1 MRFAKD
7 ICKAIH
13 WLRQPEAIRQRCNQ
27 LLVAGEA
34 DRLDHFRVDL
44 TRMPATA
51 DYVVETIRLN
61 YPDLQVPYHSRW
73 RHFTVD
79 GRDRWAELAEGLS
92 NVDPLERARRRIDL
106 AVTSVLLDAGAG
118 KDWRY
123 EEPGGGV
130 YARSEGLAVASVH
143 LFASGLLSTE
153 PSDPLRADGAALA
166 DFNLGDLAKAFQVS
180 DCNPLAGVEGR
191 ADLLRSLA
199 AAMRAEASIFGET
212 QPRPG
217 KLLDCALRY
226 AEDGRLEA
234 KILFGLVVRGLAR
247 IWPGRLSLGG
257 VNLGDVW
264 RHSVVAAE
272 GPSSGLVPFHKL
284 SQWLTY
290 SLVEPIEEAGISVVG
305 LDQLTGL
312 AEYRNGGLFVDFAV
326 LVPRSPDLFDR
337 PQQATSEP
345 IVEWRA
351 LTVAL
356 LDQVAEL
363 VRAELGLTAEDFPLA
378 KVLEGGTWSAGR
390 RIAAQRRADGS
401 PPIAILSDG
410 TLF

>member
-7 ICKAIH
+7 ICKAIS
-13 WLRQPEAIRQRCNQ
+13 WLRRPEAIRQRCDQ
-27 LLVAGEA
+27 VLAAGEA

-44 TRMPATA
+44 TRLPATA
-51 DYVVETIRLN
+51 RYVVETTHLN

-73 RHFTVD
+73 RHFSVG
-79 GRDRWAELAEGLS
+79 GRDRWTELAAGLADE
-92 NVDPLERARRRIDL
+92 DPLERARRRIDL

-118 KDWRY
+118 KDWCY
-123 EEPGGGV
+123 AEPGGGV
-130 YARSEGLAVASVH
+130 YERSEGLAVASLH
-143 LFASGLLSTE
+143 LFASGILS
-153 PSDPLRADGAALA
+153 SIKGDPLRADGAALA
-166 DFNLGDLAKAFQVS
+166 DFNLGDLARAFQVS
-180 DCNPLAGVEGR
+180 DRNPLAGLEGR
-191 ADLLRSLA
+191 AALLRSLA
-199 AAMRAEASIFGET
+199 AAMRTEPSIFGET

-217 KLLDCALRY
+217 KLLDCALNY

-247 IWPGRLSLGG
+247 IWPGRLTLGG

-264 RHSVVAAE
+264 RHSMVAAE

-290 SLVEPIEEAGISVVG
+290 SLVEPLEEAGVTVVG

-356 LDQVAEL
+356 LDKVAEL
-363 VRAELGLTAEDFPLA
+363 VRAELGLNAEDFPLA

-390 RIAAQRRADGS
+390 RIAAERRADGS
-401 PPIAILSDG
+401 PPITILSDG